1 MKKSLLMTTALVA
14 LVSASN
20 ARAEDWTVS
29 APESIE
35 NQILNKDN
43 VTIQAGGEVAISGDT
58 ESGIIAK
65 SFTMEG
71 GKLTATSVNGSADTG
86 IFVKSDSSDINLNG
100 GTIELTNSRIYK
112 GNDTETSGDIN
123 ISGGDITLN
132 KDAYIEMRKEN
143 SGNVNITGGNLLLNE
158 NSALLINSNNDQ
170 EVEGNASKVIINGEG
185 AQITA
190 TGNNRITGNIDFT
203 NGTLTVSDNASLT
216 SGDIT
221 MSGEDAQIDL
231 SGQLNTNIS
240 GNGNISFQ
248 NSASNIT
255 GNVSDSHL
263 TFEADHSLSQ
273 AISGGISNLASLSVD
288 KGTLTY
294 DKPSEGLLGNVNVA
308 QGAGLNVNKFMQ
320 TNDLTLNGKVSIN
333 DDVAAQGNI
342 TIADASIDMNGK
354 SLNAIKEG
362 ITMTSGT
369 INMNNG
375 SGDQDLTLW
384 AAKDINISG
393 GTINMNGREASI
405 DTFYD
410 LLNPDDYTPLPK
422 PGTPGNINISSATI
436 NVNSNSAEISS
447 EGEINVSDNA
457 VINIASGAKLS
468 SYESFSVENADLVLG
483 DKATINLTGTGAI
496 NIAGNLAA
504 NVEGDGNLNIKSSNA
519 VINGDI
525 KGSQL
530 TFEADHSLSKA
541 LLGENIELASL
552 NVNKGTLTFDKQ
564 PTSITNLNVAGGLD
578 IGTNTVQATNVSFKD
593 NSTLKFTVAGK
604 EDGSYGKIQAGTID
618 ISTTGTKLD
627 LTLNSSV
634 LGKDES
640 KEFTILDGSVT
651 GDFAELSKNSR
662 YEFEKLGN
670 GQYKITGKA
679 SAADIAVEAGGNAN
693 NVGTATAWDGVSLD
707 NPSGS
712 TSGQVANALAELAGK
727 PDATSQKAYV
737 DALTAVAPEVAPM
750 VQHTQTENANQVF
763 GAVGTRLSG
772 GSVST
777 GGEGMSSGDNIFERA
792 AMWVQGLFNKSKL
805 DDTSKS
811 YGFDAD
817 SNGIAMGAEKYVTED
832 TKVGLGYAYTSTDID
847 GFKRETDVDTHT
859 AFVYGEYKP
868 SNWYVNGIASYGWS
882 DYDESK
888 NVAGIN
894 VKSDY
899 DAETFGLQ
907 AMTGYNMQMKHFG
920 LTPEVGLRYVHISQ
934 DSYKDSADQRVSAN
948 DSDILTG
955 VIGAKVSKT
964 WTLENG
970 MNIKPEARIAATYDL
985 MNDDTNSVVT
995 LANGSAYSVE
1005 GEALDRFGME
1015 FGAGLTAEINDNV
1028 ELSLGYEGKFR
1039 EDYQDH
1045 TGLLNAKYKF

>member
-333 DDVAAQGNI
+333 DDAAAQGNI

-410 LLNPDDYTPLPK
+410 LL
-422 PGTPGNINISSATI
+422 
-436 NVNSNSAEISS
+436 
-447 EGEINVSDNA
+447 
-457 VINIASGAKLS
+457 
-468 SYESFSVENADLVLG
+468 
-483 DKATINLTGTGAI
+483 
-496 NIAGNLAA
+496 
-504 NVEGDGNLNIKSSNA
+504 
-519 VINGDI
+519 
-525 KGSQL
+525 
-530 TFEADHSLSKA
+530 
-541 LLGENIELASL
+541 
-552 NVNKGTLTFDKQ
+552 
-564 PTSITNLNVAGGLD
+564 
-578 IGTNTVQATNVSFKD
+578 
-593 NSTLKFTVAGK
+593 
-604 EDGSYGKIQAGTID
+604 
-618 ISTTGTKLD
+618 
-627 LTLNSSV
+627 
-634 LGKDES
+634 
-640 KEFTILDGSVT
+640 
-651 GDFAELSKNSR
+651 
-662 YEFEKLGN
+662 
-670 GQYKITGKA
+670 
-679 SAADIAVEAGGNAN
+679 
-693 NVGTATAWDGVSLD
+693 
-707 NPSGS
+707 
-712 TSGQVANALAELAGK
+712 
-727 PDATSQKAYV
+727 
-737 DALTAVAPEVAPM
+737 
-750 VQHTQTENANQVF
+750 
-763 GAVGTRLSG
+763 
-772 GSVST
+772 
-777 GGEGMSSGDNIFERA
+777 
-792 AMWVQGLFNKSKL
+792 
-805 DDTSKS
+805 
-811 YGFDAD
+811 
-817 SNGIAMGAEKYVTED
+817 
-832 TKVGLGYAYTSTDID
+832 
-847 GFKRETDVDTHT
+847 KR
-859 AFVYGEYKP
+859 YKP
-868 SNWYVNGIASYGWS
+868 SNTINIKDVRELCYVA
-882 DYDESK
+882 SK
-888 NVAGIN
+888 NKAVGIFITTAKFSKTTKEEFREEQVTPIILIDGKTLIDSCIDNELGFVYKPNFNKQYMDRLMVSDAVTSEN
-894 VKSDY
+894 V
-899 DAETFGLQ
+899 
-907 AMTGYNMQMKHFG
+907 
-920 LTPEVGLRYVHISQ
+920 SQ
-934 DSYKDSADQRVSAN
+934 TNEIEENIIQVEKKITAN
-948 DSDILTG
+948 DIR
-955 VIGAKVSKT
+955 
-964 WTLENG
+964 
-970 MNIKPEARIAATYDL
+970 ARI
-985 MNDDTNSVVT
+985 
-995 LANGSAYSVE
+995 
-1005 GEALDRFGME
+1005 
-1015 FGAGLTAEINDNV
+1015 
-1028 ELSLGYEGKFR
+1028 LSLPKVILDNLDSTKNKVAVCFNNEIQKELTINKGRNYLAGVTEIYRK
-1039 EDYQDH
+1039 Y
-1045 TGLLNAKYKF
+1045 GLLTEDDSIFPAVSLWKLTNKGLKIDIKII